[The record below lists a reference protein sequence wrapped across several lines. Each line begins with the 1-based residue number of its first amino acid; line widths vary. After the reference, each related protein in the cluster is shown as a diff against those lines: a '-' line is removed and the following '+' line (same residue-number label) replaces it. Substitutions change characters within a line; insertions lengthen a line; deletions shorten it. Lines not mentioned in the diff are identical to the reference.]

1 VQAPLTLATVRHVAL
16 RIAYDGSCFD
26 AYARNPG
33 LSTVEGHLIG
43 ALRKEGYVEDSFRT
57 GSRTDAGVS
66 ALENICKAT
75 VERDTMRGLV
85 PALQQHCPEG
95 LWITAAAEVV
105 ERWNPRHARRRQYRY
120 DAVSRGE
127 DLSAMEDACLPFLGR
142 NDMRAFA
149 RMEEGRKPERTVF
162 AFTVQPSPGGWT
174 FVVEGDGFLWNQ
186 VRRMCGAVLA
196 VGNGSVTR
204 KDIEASLESG
214 KAHTKFKLAA
224 PQGLL
229 LERIVYDQLEWDEL
243 AGRLGQ
249 QVWPRSWQAARARSH
264 LMDHLAALAPWR
276 TPSRAADGAD
286 PADDLE

>member
-1 VQAPLTLATVRHVAL
+1 VVKSGRGVAEALSVRHVAL

-33 LSTVEGHLIG
+33 LRTVEGALIG

-66 ALENICKAT
+66 ALANVCKAT
-75 VERDTMRGLV
+75 VERETMRGLV
-85 PALQQHCPEG
+85 PSLQRHCPEG
-95 LWITAAAEVV
+95 LWVTASAEVV
-105 ERWNPRHARRRQYRY
+105 ERWNPRHARLRRYRY

-127 DLSAMEDACLPFLGR
+127 DLAAMQDACKPFVGR

-149 RMEEGRKPERTVF
+149 RMEEGRKPERTLF
-162 AFTVQPSPGGWT
+162 TFTVEAALPGGWS

-196 VGNGSVTR
+196 VGKGNATR
-204 KDIEASLESG
+204 KDIEASLKSG
-214 KAHTKFKLAA
+214 KSHPRFKLAA
-224 PQGLL
+224 PEGLL
-229 LERIVYDQLEWDEL
+229 LERIEYDQLDWDGE

-264 LMDHLAALAPWR
+264 LMDHLAGLAPWP
-276 TPSRAADGAD
+276 TDG
-286 PADDLE
+286 DDGS